1 MKNIGLLI
9 IAVKFRLILI
19 LTYIGKIPDTAQ
31 VTTSQ
36 PKKWQN
42 HFKKY
47 TLSYLTT
54 FIKNYNIMVI
64 EVSVTTG
71 IQGARRTRQFD
82 VYDGL
87 SEEEIE
93 EIAFE
98 YMIDLIEWDWKKVE

>member
-1 MKNIGLLI
+1 
-9 IAVKFRLILI
+9 
-19 LTYIGKIPDTAQ
+19 
-31 VTTSQ
+31 
-36 PKKWQN
+36 
-42 HFKKY
+42 
-47 TLSYLTT
+47 
-54 FIKNYNIMVI
+54 MVI